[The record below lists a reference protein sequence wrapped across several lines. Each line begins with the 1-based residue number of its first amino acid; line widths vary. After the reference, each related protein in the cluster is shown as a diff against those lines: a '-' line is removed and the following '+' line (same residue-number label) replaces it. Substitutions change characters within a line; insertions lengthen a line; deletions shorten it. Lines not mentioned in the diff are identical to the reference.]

1 MDYMEDISIERVVV
15 ILLIA
20 VVGIL
25 LVMFGAHQIARAAGR
40 GWFRSR
46 WEMWDKYNKQKRG

>member
-1 MDYMEDISIERVVV
+1 MEDVSFGRVAVILFIAV
-15 ILLIA
+15 LGILLI
-20 VVGIL
+20 
-25 LVMFGAHQIARAAGR
+25 MFGAHQIARAAGR